1 MMVAGLPCCRK
12 MTALINRTDFIMTP
26 EQKRLLHPLTPQT
39 SPQKAANLA
48 TVVSLVWPFSISRTW
63 LLAYCETF
71 SAADVF
77 LISICFQAQPRRQVG
92 KFRDRPEQPPSGY
105 G

>member
-12 MTALINRTDFIMTP
+12 MIASINRTGFIMTP

-39 SPQKAANLA
+39 PPQKAANLA
-48 TVVSLVWPFSISRTW
+48 TVVSLVWSFSISRTW

-71 SAADVF
+71 SARFDP
-77 LISICFQAQPRRQVG
+77 ISLHAACEPNRPLVG
-92 KFRDRPEQPPSGY
+92 
-105 G
+105 